1 MRRLHGAKQ
10 RGSTRLELFINVF
23 VDALFFLLGG
33 CLGLPILRP
42 HAVFFTLLV
51 FRSAF
56 FGNDLLGF
64 SFSLRTLIVAHDFGH
79 VGTKAAFFRH
89 DGATISWVFAQL
101 TATLWGR
108 KELFCKLLVKLI
120 RRSGLRQV
128 RALVFRLA
136 FCVHAN
142 LTLNIRTVAADA
154 HKYIAAF
161 GIGVQ
166 TDRVDLAGI
175 DVFQVD
181 IDKRFQPTVTCN

>member
-1 MRRLHGAKQ
+1 RLRRLHGAKQ
-10 RGSTRLELFINVF
+10 RGCSCLELCINVC

-120 RRSGLRQV
+120 WRGGLR
-128 RALVFRLA
+128 
-136 FCVHAN
+136 
-142 LTLNIRTVAADA
+142 
-154 HKYIAAF
+154 
-161 GIGVQ
+161 
-166 TDRVDLAGI
+166 
-175 DVFQVD
+175 
-181 IDKRFQPTVTCN
+181 